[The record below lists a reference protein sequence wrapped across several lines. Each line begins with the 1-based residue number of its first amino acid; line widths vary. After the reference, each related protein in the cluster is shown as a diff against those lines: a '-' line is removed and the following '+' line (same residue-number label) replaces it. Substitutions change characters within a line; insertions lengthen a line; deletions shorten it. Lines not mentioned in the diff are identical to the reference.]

1 MNQIL
6 DILDGSKN
14 ESGTSIIVIQP
25 PRELPDV
32 LSDED
37 SDLSDDEAN
46 KTLYTVYTY
55 LVLVTSSARSR
66 TAEPLYA
73 CQPLAWVR
81 VPGVEV

>member
-1 MNQIL
+1 MDPETSPVPSL
-6 DILDGSKN
+6 LFSLP
-14 ESGTSIIVIQP
+14 ESFLT
-25 PRELPDV
+25 

-37 SDLSDDEAN
+37 SDLSDDEVN
-46 KTLYTVYTY
+46 KTLYTY